1 MRNEHSCKCLATTC
15 NENLLGPQTVAPLH
29 RANDSHDFGT
39 AILGSISTRVLH
51 VPQLDITVPRS
62 YLELITENMFQ
73 FSMEERVHI

>member
-39 AILGSISTRVLH
+39 AILGSIS
-51 VPQLDITVPRS
+51 PRA
-62 YLELITENMFQ
+62 YCMFR
-73 FSMEERVHI
+73 SWT